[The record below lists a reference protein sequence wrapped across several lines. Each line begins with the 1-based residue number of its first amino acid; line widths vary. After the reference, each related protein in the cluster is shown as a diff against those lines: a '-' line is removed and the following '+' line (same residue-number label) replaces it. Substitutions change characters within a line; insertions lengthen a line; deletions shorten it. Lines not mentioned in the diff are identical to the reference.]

1 MKVLMTG
8 CTGHAGAHALN
19 HFVNNGHEVHAL
31 VRPHHIPNLEER
43 DNVKWIAGG
52 FADTEII
59 SETADECDAV
69 VHIGASHDEEMEKL
83 DTNFILAVEELSLIH
98 I

>member
-43 DNVKWIAGG
+43 DNANG
-52 FADTEII
+52 FIFDLLNYTYISNFNSNYLVEYSSFYLQEI
-59 SETADECDAV
+59 
-69 VHIGASHDEEMEKL
+69 L
-83 DTNFILAVEELSLIH
+83 
-98 I
+98 

>member
-8 CTGHAGAHALN
+8 CTGHAGNHALN

-31 VRPHHIPNLEER
+31 VRSHHIPNLEER
-43 DNVKWIAGG
+43 ENVKWVAGG

-59 SETADECDAV
+59 SETAAECDACLLYT
-69 VHIGASHDEEMEKL
+69 SPSPRD
-83 DTNFILAVEELSLIH
+83 VEESRMPSSA
-98 I
+98 